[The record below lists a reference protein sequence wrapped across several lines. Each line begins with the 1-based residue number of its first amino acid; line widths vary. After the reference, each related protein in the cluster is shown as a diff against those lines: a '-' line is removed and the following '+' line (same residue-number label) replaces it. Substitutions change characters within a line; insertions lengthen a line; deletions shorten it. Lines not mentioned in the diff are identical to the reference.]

1 MAIVKRMLVRKL
13 ANCKS
18 FIAGDGSLLREILH
32 PAKHA
37 ADVRYSL
44 AWAELKPKQKAK
56 PHVLTCAEVYYILR
70 GEGLMHIDRDV
81 ERVHKDDT
89 IYIPAG
95 SVQFIENITDGHLQF
110 LCVVDPAWQP
120 AVETVTEEK

>member
-37 ADVRYSL
+37 ANIRYSL

-56 PHVLTCAEVYYILR
+56 PHVLTCAEVYYILK
-70 GEGLMHIDRDV
+70 GEGLMHIDSDAETVR
-81 ERVHKDDT
+81 KDDT

-95 SVQFIENITDGHLQF
+95 SVQFIENITDDHLHF
-110 LCVVDPAWQP
+110 LCIVDPAWQP
-120 AVETVTEEK
+120 AVETVPEET